1 MTEASRE
8 VMEAAKRVYEERW
21 RSRLEAEHWG
31 AVIAVEPESG
41 EYVLGKTF
49 RDVDL
54 ARQAKFGTKMV
65 YTFRVGGGGAV
76 CIGAGSGYGR
86 IPGRV

>member
-1 MTEASRE
+1 MTEASRR
-8 VMEAAKRVYEERW
+8 VLMAAKRVYEERW
-21 RSRLEAEHWG
+21 KTQLEASHWG
-31 AVIAVEPESG
+31 EIIAVEPDSG

-49 RDVDL
+49 REVDL

-76 CIGAGSGYGR
+76 SIGAGR
-86 IPGRV
+86 

>member
-1 MTEASRE
+1 MTEASHR
-8 VMEAAKRVYEERW
+8 VLEAAKKLYQDRW
-21 RSRLEAEHWG
+21 KAQLEAEHWG
-31 AVIAVEPESG
+31 EVIAIEPQSG

-54 ARQAKFGTKMV
+54 ARQAKFGTRMV

-76 CIGAGSGYGR
+76 SIGAGTGHGR
-86 IPGRV
+86 ILG